1 MFLIACC
8 VLLYWSSDLIVEMI
22 LKLRDVEMRRA
33 IGPVKEVLLRL
44 HDLSHRIG
52 GEKWGL
58 CISGLL
64 CRFWMAKFA
73 WHCSGIPPPP

>member
-1 MFLIACC
+1 M
-8 VLLYWSSDLIVEMI
+8 WSSDLTVEMI

-52 GEKWGL
+52 AWRREVGSVHLG
-58 CISGLL
+58 ISVPILHGQV
-64 CRFWMAKFA
+64 CHR
-73 WHCSGIPPPP
+73 GIHPPP